1 MPARLRVFVTFKD
14 CVSDDMTVP
23 NNIFRVEDLAEHRR
37 YLYRYA
43 IGQLREPSQAEEVVQ
58 DTLLAAV
65 EAAAGFQGKSSVRTW
80 LTAILK
86 HKIIDA
92 KRREAKNPVVDV
104 AGGLGAEDD
113 LEDFDALYFNQGGGW
128 QEPPPAWSNP
138 EQCFENRLFWEAFEE
153 CMDNLPSATARA
165 FYLREINGLETD
177 DICKELSIST
187 SNCWVMLY
195 RARLNLRECL
205 ERRWFEPNR

>member
-1 MPARLRVFVTFKD
+1 MK
-14 CVSDDMTVP
+14 
-23 NNIFRVEDLAEHRR
+23 NIQEEIASHRS
-37 YLYRYA
+37 YLFRYA
-43 IGQLREPSQAEEVVQ
+43 IGQLREADRAEEVVQ

-65 EAAAGFQGKSSVRTW
+65 EAAASFEGKSSMRTW

-92 KRREAKNPVVDV
+92 RRRDAKNPVVDV
-104 AGGLGAEDD
+104 AAGLEGEED
-113 LEDFDALYFNQGGGW
+113 LEDFDALYFQANGGW

-138 EQCFENRLFWEAFEE
+138 EQSFENRMFWEAFEE
-153 CMDNLPSATARA
+153 CLDKLPVATARA
-165 FYLREINGLETD
+165 FYLREIHGLETD

-195 RARLNLRECL
+195 RARLSLRECL
-205 ERRWFEPNR
+205 GRRWFQK

>member
-1 MPARLRVFVTFKD
+1 MHATMND
-14 CVSDDMTVP
+14 IHQEIAS
-23 NNIFRVEDLAEHRR
+23 HRS

-43 IGQLREPSQAEEVVQ
+43 IGQLREQAQAEEVVQ

-65 EAAAGFQGKSSVRTW
+65 EASASFQGKSSMRTW

-92 KRREAKNPVVDV
+92 RRRDARNPIVDV
-104 AGGLGAEDD
+104 AGGLDAEDD
-113 LEDFDALYFNQGGGW
+113 LEDFDALYFNQGGKW
-128 QEPPPAWSNP
+128 HEPPPAWSNP
-138 EQCFENRLFWEAFEE
+138 EQCFENRMFWEAFEE
-153 CMDNLPSATARA
+153 CLDNLPPATARA
-165 FYLREINGLETD
+165 FYLREINGLETA
-177 DICKELSIST
+177 DICKELAIST

-205 ERRWFEPNR
+205 ERRWFQPNR

>member
-1 MPARLRVFVTFKD
+1 MHAT
-14 CVSDDMTVP
+14 MTD
-23 NNIFRVEDLAEHRR
+23 IHQEIASHRS

-43 IGQLREPSQAEEVVQ
+43 VGQLREPAQAEEVVQ

-65 EAAAGFQGKSSVRTW
+65 EASASFQGKSSMRTW

-92 KRREAKNPVVDV
+92 KRREAKSPIVDV
-104 AGGLGAEDD
+104 ASGLGTDDD
-113 LEDFDALYFNQGGGW
+113 LEDFDALYFQQNGGW
-128 QEPPPAWSNP
+128 QEPPPAWTNP
-138 EQCFENRLFWEAFEE
+138 EQSLENSMFWEAFEE
-153 CMDNLPSATARA
+153 CLGNLPAATARA
-165 FYLREINGLETD
+165 FYLREISGLETD
-177 DICKELSIST
+177 DICKELAIST

-205 ERRWFEPNR
+205 ERRWFQNTR